1 MTRGERSSLLAAP
14 RAPPR
19 SALSSAL
26 RFARVARARLARG
39 DAYALGNAAFVLGS
53 AAYCVLD
60 LLPPVGPFL
69 DDALLVGLAA
79 LFVADA
85 LLYLRAWGGPLVGR
99 GPCLGVVCG
108 GGGGGGGVSGVSG
121 GSGGKARAG
130 DDDVDDGPT
139 HLDLAA
145 EWVNVAA
152 ASIYL
157 AATVAGLLTTST
169 DVGVLQ
175 LALIYSLQGLS
186 SVLFLVDALLYAAS
200 WRASAAAAA
209 DVSAGG
215 SASGK
220 GGGGGDGGGGGSGGG
235 GGGGGGRGCGVACAP
250 LLDPF
255 FLAHTLNVLPAT
267 AYAVCGVASLALFVR
282 EAAGGRAADR
292 YEDNRNVRGRLIAGA
307 EPPEIEV
314 TCIAADFGYLA
325 CSLLTVA
332 SWWTEADAE
341 EREEEVLRGAPI
353 V

>member
-1 MTRGERSSLLAAP
+1 MDLLTRSERSSLLAAP
-14 RAPPR
+14 RAPPP
-19 SALSSAL
+19 SALSRAL

-53 AAYCVLD
+53 AAYCALD

-99 GPCLGVVCG
+99 GPCLGVGSG
-108 GGGGGGGVSGVSG
+108 GGGGS
-121 GSGGKARAG
+121 AQAG

-139 HLDLAA
+139 HLELAA

-157 AATVAGLLTTST
+157 AATVAGLLTPST
-169 DVGVLQ
+169 DVAVPQ

-215 SASGK
+215 GASGK
-220 GGGGGDGGGGGSGGG
+220 GKGGDGGGGGGGL
-235 GGGGGGRGCGVACAP
+235 ACAP

-255 FLAHTLNVLPAT
+255 LLAHTLNVLPAT

-314 TCIAADFGYLA
+314 TCIAADFCYLA

-341 EREEEVLRGAPI
+341 ESEGEAAAGKACDGR
-353 V
+353 

>member
-1 MTRGERSSLLAAP
+1 MDLLTRVESGERSSLLAAP

-19 SALSSAL
+19 SALSRAL

-53 AAYCVLD
+53 AAYCALD

-99 GPCLGVVCG
+99 GPCLGGSCGSGSSG
-108 GGGGGGGVSGVSG
+108 GGGG
-121 GSGGKARAG
+121 KAEAG
-130 DDDVDDGPT
+130 DAEVDDGPT

-145 EWVNVAA
+145 EWINVSAA
-152 ASIYL
+152 TIYL
-157 AATVAGLLTTST
+157 AATVAGLLTPST
-169 DVGVLQ
+169 DVAVPQ

-186 SVLFLVDALLYAAS
+186 SLLFLVDALLYAAS
-200 WRASAAAAA
+200 WHASAAAAA
-209 DVSAGG
+209 DASTGG
-215 SASGK
+215 GASGK
-220 GGGGGDGGGGGSGGG
+220 GEGGG
-235 GGGGGGRGCGVACAP
+235 GGGGGGGSDAGIGGACSL

-255 FLAHTLNVLPAT
+255 LLAHILNVLPAT
-267 AYAVCGVASLALFVR
+267 AYAVCGVASLALFVH

-307 EPPEIEV
+307 EPPEIEL
-314 TCIAADFGYLA
+314 TCIAADFFYLA
-325 CSLLTVA
+325 CSLFTVA
-332 SWWTEADAE
+332 AWWTEADAE
-341 EREEEVLRGAPI
+341 ESEEEESGKSRDGR
-353 V
+353 